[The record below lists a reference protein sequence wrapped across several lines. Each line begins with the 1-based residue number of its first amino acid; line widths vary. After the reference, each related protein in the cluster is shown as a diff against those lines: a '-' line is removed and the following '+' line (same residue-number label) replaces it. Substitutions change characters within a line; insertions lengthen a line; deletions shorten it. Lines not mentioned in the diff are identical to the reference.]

1 MEAFIFGLGIPEL
14 LIIMIIILIIFGAG
28 KLPEIGAANIIWNP
42 YEMTTFG
49 LEYLWGRRE
58 NKDGADG
65 TGSRFLFSSKFA
77 F

>member
-1 MEAFIFGLGIPEL
+1 
-14 LIIMIIILIIFGAG
+14 
-28 KLPEIGAANIIWNP
+28 
-42 YEMTTFG
+42 MTTFG

-58 NKDGADG
+58 NKDGEDG